1 MTKEE
6 RREYQRRYYIEH
18 RDKINANARY
28 RFHHNE
34 KIREKNRAKARKYYQ
49 DHKHDP
55 EFMAKRYASMAKY
68 QKKLKEKKNE
78 RKIG

>member
-6 RREYQRRYYIEH
+6 MAEYQRRYWAEN
-18 RDKINANARY
+18 RDRLNANARY

-34 KIREKNRAKARKYYQ
+34 EVREKNRVKARKYYQ

-55 EFMAKRYASMAKY
+55 EFMAKRYASIAKY
-68 QKKLKEKKNE
+68 RRKKKGKTDE
-78 RKIG
+78 RS